1 MAAPEKKSVDQ
12 ISLAKGFAFHTK
24 LNPKL
29 WEKGQMLPEVRVSL
43 LRSARAFFDF
53 LDVPGLKIEDIIFT
67 GSNAAYNYTDFS
79 DLDVHLIVDFTN
91 SVCPELAD
99 NFFTTKKALWNR
111 IHEVTI
117 RGYGLEMYV
126 EDTSNP
132 VKAQGVYSLLKGKWI
147 KKPKME
153 KPAWDDDAVAAK
165 VESMADQIDDLL
177 ASEAPASE
185 IDRLTNRLR
194 NMRRSGLETGG
205 EFSIEN
211 LAFKGLRN
219 LGFLDRLWKAKIDSV
234 DKTLS
239 LEAEFNGI

>member
-1 MAAPEKKSVDQ
+1 
-12 ISLAKGFAFHTK
+12 
-24 LNPKL
+24 
-29 WEKGQMLPEVRVSL
+29 
-43 LRSARAFFDF
+43 
-53 LDVPGLKIEDIIFT
+53 
-67 GSNAAYNYTDFS
+67 
-79 DLDVHLIVDFTN
+79 
-91 SVCPELAD
+91 
-99 NFFTTKKALWNR
+99 
-111 IHEVTI
+111 
-117 RGYGLEMYV
+117 
-126 EDTSNP
+126 